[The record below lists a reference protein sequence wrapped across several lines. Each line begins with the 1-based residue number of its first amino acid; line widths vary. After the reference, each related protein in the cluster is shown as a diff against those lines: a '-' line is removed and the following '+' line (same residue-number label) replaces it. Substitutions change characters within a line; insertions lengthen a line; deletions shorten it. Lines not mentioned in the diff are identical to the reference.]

1 MWCATRWTTLY
12 ILPKYSLE
20 IFKIRAHRDNLRNMH
35 PTSVDNFAHS
45 PQDIEAYIVDLLS
58 EVVFLE
64 VILVRLGD
72 LLDAR
77 AADLLPIE
85 AAHPLVA
92 DGDVAVPDKVAR
104 WENLIPSFP
113 WIAPGWRA
121 WGRNPRK
128 GRDQILQRCVAE
140 P

>member
-1 MWCATRWTTLY
+1 MCHPVWKTRR
-12 ILPKYSLE
+12 I
-20 IFKIRAHRDNLRNMH
+20 
-35 PTSVDNFAHS
+35 VAHS
-45 PQDIEAYIVDLLS
+45 PQDIEAHIVDLLS

-85 AAHPLVA
+85 VAHPLVA

-113 WIAPGWRA
+113 WIVPGWR
-121 WGRNPRK
+121 
-128 GRDQILQRCVAE
+128 E
-140 P
+140 